1 VVLRYSEPDP
11 RVILIDDKTLT
22 ATWPSMQV
30 LDIGAAMGRVQKQ
43 FMNGTAADLR
53 REFDVDD
60 THLVET
66 PGSYF
71 VSMVPKRKQIK
82 EALAKLE
89 LWVDRDSQLLKSMRM
104 TFATGETKTMA
115 FEDVVPNAT
124 LPPGVFSLGR

>member
-1 VVLRYSEPDP
+1 
-11 RVILIDDKTLT
+11 
-22 ATWPSMQV
+22 
-30 LDIGAAMGRVQKQ
+30 
-43 FMNGTAADLR
+43 MNGTAADLR